1 GDLPPPAALH
11 RNRAHDSAAQEAAVA
26 NAASAD
32 LEVHAQFHDAPLH
45 ARPAPLLA
53 AVHPVGQRLA
63 APGLLHRERP
73 ARQTPAPRIL
83 PHHRDIEVPEC
94 GRGRPEGFRR
104 RRIHRDGGP
113 DSEPGATRECQRH
126 TRCDDPA
133 PHGFPPARQ
142 AHDRVPTCARQ
153 RAHPHNQTFHTA
165 RPERRPERRS
175 SLIRGQ
181 DGRILRL
188 AAPRPREP
196 GRGMAPAG
204 SRDRTARGVRKP
216 SRRGRR
222 APPPTN
228 FSAPMTTP
236 AGTEITFRVRPYR
249 APRWLRGPHIQTIGG
264 KFLRPDPGIPL
275 RRERLELPDGD
286 FLDLDF
292 APAGSVAHDPEAPVV
307 LVLHGL
313 EGSARRR
320 YMLLTYRELLA
331 RGLRPVGL
339 NFRACSGEPNRLP
352 RLYHSGDTDDLR
364 FVVEHLADRF
374 NGAPL

>member
-1 GDLPPPAALH
+1 
-11 RNRAHDSAAQEAAVA
+11 
-26 NAASAD
+26 
-32 LEVHAQFHDAPLH
+32 
-45 ARPAPLLA
+45 
-53 AVHPVGQRLA
+53 
-63 APGLLHRERP
+63 
-73 ARQTPAPRIL
+73 
-83 PHHRDIEVPEC
+83 
-94 GRGRPEGFRR
+94 
-104 RRIHRDGGP
+104 
-113 DSEPGATRECQRH
+113 
-126 TRCDDPA
+126 
-133 PHGFPPARQ
+133 
-142 AHDRVPTCARQ
+142 
-153 RAHPHNQTFHTA
+153 
-165 RPERRPERRS
+165 
-175 SLIRGQ
+175 
-181 DGRILRL
+181 
-188 AAPRPREP
+188 
-196 GRGMAPAG
+196 
-204 SRDRTARGVRKP
+204 
-216 SRRGRR
+216 
-222 APPPTN
+222 
-228 FSAPMTTP
+228 MTTP

-275 RRERLELPDGD
+275 HRERLELPDGD

-374 NGAPL
+374 NGAPLGAIGFSLGGNVLLKYLGEEGDDAGRRLRAAVAISVPFDLTAGAATLERGLMGRIYTEYFLRNLRKKVRAKARLLEGLIDVQATLRARTLRAFDDVATAPLHGFADSADYYRRSSSAPYLERIRIATLLLQAEDDPFQPPEAIPRDAIARNPHIVAGFTERGGHVGFITWSDDPGKRGLRFWAEEEAARFLAAHLLPAPDARRADRRPGVEPEPAESR